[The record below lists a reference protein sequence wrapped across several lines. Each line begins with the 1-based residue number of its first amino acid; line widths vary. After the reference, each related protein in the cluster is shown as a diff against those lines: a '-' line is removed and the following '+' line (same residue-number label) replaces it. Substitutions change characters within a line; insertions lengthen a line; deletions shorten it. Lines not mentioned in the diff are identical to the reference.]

1 MSRLGAG
8 IYLNK
13 VSSDVKGVGG
23 TDISRGGIYRMNTGG
38 LKIVR

>member
-23 TDISRGGIYRMNTGG
+23 ADVSRGGIGHVDTGG
-38 LKIVR
+38 LKIGR